1 MTLNIRV
8 NTSPNIRTFVDTQS
22 TKVNSRLRE
31 IDFSLVNLEELKN
44 VDENVNGLED
54 GYTLVYDAAQQRW
67 ITRSVTGI
75 TNIDGGTY

>member
-1 MTLNIRV
+1 MSLNIRV
-8 NTSPNIRTFVDTQS
+8 NTTPNVRTVVDTQS
-22 TKVNSRLRE
+22 TKVNTRLRE

-54 GYTLVYDAAQQRW
+54 GYTLVYDADQQRW
-67 ITRSVTGI
+67 ITRAVTGI

>member
-1 MTLNIRV
+1 MSLNVKINAQPKI
-8 NTSPNIRTFVDTQS
+8 NT
-22 TKVNSRLRE
+22 RLRE

-67 ITRSVTGI
+67 ITRSVTEI